1 MHMYVIQLIITGMP
15 LLYMFNPYSVTTNNE
30 KELFTTEGTVFV
42 HVTFAIKQDTQ
53 LRKEYLKMLKVLCV
67 YIFIPTPWHTRSW

>member
-1 MHMYVIQLIITGMP
+1 MP
-15 LLYMFNPYSVTTNNE
+15 LLYMFNPHSVTTNNE

-53 LRKEYLKMLKVLCV
+53 LRKEYLKMLKVHVCV
-67 YIFIPTPWHTRSW
+67 HLHPHTMAYTRVVGSRRLSLL